1 MSERTRE
8 WVRNMGLTH
17 SKGERGNNAESREKE
32 EGHIHMRQVDL
43 EGISHRELLL
53 ILYIRRQGIS
63 DH

>member
-32 EGHIHMRQVDL
+32 KERIHMRHVDL
-43 EGISHRELLL
+43 ESQKE
-53 ILYIRRQGIS
+53 
-63 DH
+63 